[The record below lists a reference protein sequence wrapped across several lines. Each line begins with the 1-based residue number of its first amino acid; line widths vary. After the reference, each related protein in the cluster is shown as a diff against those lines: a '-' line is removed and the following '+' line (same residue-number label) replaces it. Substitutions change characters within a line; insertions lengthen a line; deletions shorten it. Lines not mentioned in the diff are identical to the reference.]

1 MKYYISDL
9 HLQHNN
15 VLKYDNR
22 PFDTIE
28 EHDKTIIDNINKIVG
43 KDDELYI
50 LWDIAWKAN
59 KALEDLGRI
68 KCKNVSFI
76 QGNHDFSKYLKLY
89 EKLWWTNL
97 WLMHIDK
104 DAKVVLCHYPMDEWF
119 HSRHKDDWQF
129 IHIHWHSHWN
139 SEKKKN
145 RLDVSITFKPFN
157 KPLSL
162 EDIKDIVSFNNN
174 LL

>member
-22 PFDTIE
+22 PFDNIE
-28 EHDKTIIDNINKIVG
+28 EHDKQIIDNINSVVG

-50 LWDIAWKAN
+50 LWDIARKAN
-59 KALEDLGRI
+59 KALDDLAKI
-68 KCKNVSFI
+68 KCKNVYFI

-97 WLMHIDK
+97 GLAHIDK
-104 DAKVVLCHYPMDEWF
+104 DAKVMLCHYPMDERF
-119 HSRHKDDWQF
+119 HSRHREPDNY

-139 SEKKKN
+139 SENKKN
-145 RLDVSITFKPFN
+145 RLDVGITFKPFN

-162 EDIKDIVSFNNN
+162 EDIKYIINFNNN